1 MNTVNLVNVLVT
13 NLRALRSSKDV
24 TLKNILGSDQNVQ
37 KLTQDVLQVMLRIL
51 PADNSKALDDS
62 FELF

>member
-51 PADNSKALDDS
+51 PADNSKALDNS